1 MLSLFCLGRC
11 LCAHR
16 CCCCVP
22 LQDES
27 LKSKQGDIQLSDQ
40 TLVTG
45 TLLSAVCC
53 PARSS
58 LAVSS
63 RSLLSVINLPHT
75 FSITPTPGAR
85 KYVITA
91 RDDKVRLSFYP
102 SVPLNCCGGA

>member
-1 MLSLFCLGRC
+1 VDATVSSPGT
-11 LCAHR
+11 ASSVAG
-16 CCCCVP
+16 VP

-45 TLLSAVCC
+45 TLLSVCC
-53 PARSS
+53 LPCVLISCR
-58 LAVSS
+58 LC
-63 RSLLSVINLPHT
+63 SLLSVINLPHT

-91 RDDKVRLSFYP
+91 RDDKVRRLSAVRP
-102 SVPLNCCGGA
+102 SSVVVHD